1 MRRVGFLIFLLC
13 VVFTGCARNYDVSD
27 IIKVTD
33 FELSPDEE
41 KIAFAAVTPVGNT
54 DIWVVNID
62 GTGLKKLT
70 FQDHSPSNHIARFFK
85 KRKWRNFYEIDA
97 CFPEW
102 TTDGRIMFC
111 EEITKHHTFGINT
124 YGLVYRTIKSD
135 GTNERIKTDKDKI
148 LQRKPYD
155 PINRP
160 ILSDKSSKHKKEILL
175 KDNVLWI
182 IDD

>member
-1 MRRVGFLIFLLC
+1 
-13 VVFTGCARNYDVSD
+13 VSD

-102 TTDGRIMFC
+102 TTDGRIMFR
-111 EEITKHHTFGINT
+111 EEITKHHNFGVNT
-124 YGLVYRTIKSD
+124 YGLVYRTIKPD
-135 GTNERIKTDKDKI
+135 GTDKKSKIKKDK
-148 LQRKPYD
+148 LADKGPFD
-155 PINRP
+155 PINRA
-160 ILSDKSSKHKKEILL
+160 ILSDYSEKHKKKIFL
-175 KDNVLWI
+175 KEGIAWVLDYGKDKPEKLI
-182 IDD
+182 Q